1 MKKLLSTTAVALM
14 LTTPAFAADTTPP
27 LTTYEA
33 PQASTMH
40 EIRASELLGMRI
52 YSVEQDFDR
61 FTDDYA
67 AAADEEK
74 EWDDIGE
81 VNDVIL
87 SFDGKVEAV
96 VLGVGGFIGIGEKD
110 VAVPMDQLKVV
121 REEDD
126 QDDFFL
132 VVNASKQT
140 LTDAQ
145 AYERPDIAEG
155 DVAEADRVNDDETLK
170 SAEAEQPA
178 VATGEQTA
186 DASQSEGVTPMPAQ
200 DGMTTADGRTMLPR
214 SDVEKDGYQE
224 TVATELT
231 SDELVGARVYD
242 ANEEDIGE
250 VDSVVLSDAGQVENV
265 ILDVG
270 GFLGI
275 GEKEVA
281 VTFDELQIMRAEE
294 GGGLRIYVGATR
306 EQLEAQPDY
315 E

>member
-1 MKKLLSTTAVALM
+1 MKLLLSTTAVALM
-14 LTTPAFAADTTPP
+14 LSTPAFATDTVPP
-27 LTTYEA
+27 LPTYEA
-33 PQASTMH
+33 DQTSAMQ

-52 YSVEQDFDR
+52 YSVERDFDK

-67 AAADEEK
+67 AAPDEEK
-74 EWDDIGE
+74 NWNDIGE

-87 SFDGKVEAV
+87 SFDGEVEAV

-121 REEDD
+121 REKDD
-126 QDDFFL
+126 RNDFFL

-145 AYERPDIAEG
+145 AYERPDHDVR
-155 DVAEADRVNDDETLK
+155 DVAEAGQSKTDDAMK
-170 SAEAEQPA
+170 QS
-178 VATGEQTA
+178 A
-186 DASQSEGVTPMPAQ
+186 DASSTDTVSPMPPQ
-200 DGMTTADGRTMLPR
+200 DGMVTADGRDLLPR
-214 SDVEKDGYQE
+214 ADVQKEGYQE
-224 TVATELT
+224 TVATNLTAEELQ
-231 SDELVGARVYD
+231 GARVYD
-242 ANEEDIGE
+242 ANDEDIGE
-250 VDSVVLSDAGQVENV
+250 IDSVLLTDAGQIEKV

-281 VTFDELQIMRAEE
+281 VTFDELQIMRAQD
-294 GGGLRIYVGATR
+294 GGDLRIYVGATR
-306 EQLEAQPDY
+306 EQLEAQPAY